1 MATEK
6 LKFRLELY
14 ATMWDR
20 PPHVEILI
28 NDQSMFKKDITGSLD
43 KPDLLEFEYEMAE
56 GQEYSLIINRSGK
69 QGKAELTNTK
79 NDHGIVWPEQIE
91 SQTVADED
99 GKIIKDQV
107 LHIKS
112 IEIDEINIGGL
123 VYDGVYT
130 PRYPEPWAARQRESG
145 AELPEFFKNV
155 TQLGHEGEWKL
166 TFSSP
171 FYMWLLENL
180 Y

>member
-130 PRYPEPWAARQRESG
+130 PRYPEPWAADNVSLVQNFPNFSRTSHSWDTKVSG
-145 AELPEFFKNV
+145 NSHSHHRSTCGF
-155 TQLGHEGEWKL
+155 
-166 TFSSP
+166 
-171 FYMWLLENL
+171 
-180 Y
+180 